1 MKADWHFP
9 TVDEEFQL
17 YKAGHDRLV
26 IRVERGEIELA
37 SDSVSLVAYEVR
49 PAAKAIA
56 VHAVIGLN
64 GKPRDREAVNA
75 FLAEEA
81 KTWDCPTVLWA

>member
-1 MKADWHFP
+1 MKSDWHFP
-9 TVDEEFQL
+9 TMGEEFQL
-17 YKAGHDRLV
+17 YQAGHGALA

-56 VHAVIGLN
+56 VHAVIGLD